1 MSKESKHK
9 WLKMMNLDAVHVPSK
24 QDENNL
30 ERVTRT
36 RTTLEQAVAALAQA
50 MTQREIRRQAK
61 RQEEQERRQQE
72 CKIEEQSHQE
82 EHDGEVL
89 RFQEECDRK
98 TETSR

>member
-1 MSKESKHK
+1 M
-9 WLKMMNLDAVHVPSK
+9 HVPSER
-24 QDENNL
+24 DENNL

-61 RQEEQERRQQE
+61 RQEEQERRQLE
-72 CKIEEQSHQE
+72 CKIEEQSQQE
-82 EHDGEVL
+82 EHDGEIL
-89 RFQEECDRK
+89 RFKEECDRR